1 MELAVFVMDGVFLET
16 LTVFIK
22 QMMRLMWNEYL
33 CTDAP
38 MAKLFKFK

>member
-22 QMMRLMWNEYL
+22 QMMRLMWNE
-33 CTDAP
+33 
-38 MAKLFKFK
+38 